1 MRRKHLVG
9 VVVVI
14 FLTWNLLMY
23 YMLVSKNPGKIG
35 GVSVKDQLRNLQGD
49 IERQLSHNSE
59 LLQQLRKFRENERAE
74 KLDEEIRRTTTPR
87 PIRAEDTIIP
97 ILLIAC
103 DRTTV
108 SRSLDLLIKY
118 NPNKKRFPIIVSQDC
133 GHKPTA
139 DVIQRYVGEYG
150 IQHIKHPNTSEIPL
164 PWPQKKFQGYY
175 KLSRHYKW
183 ALNQVFHTFNYSAV
197 IIVEDD
203 LDISPDFYEYF
214 SATFPVLHQ
223 DSSLW
228 CVSAW
233 NDNGKVGMV
242 SEEADLLYRTD
253 FFPGLGWMMERSMW
267 IEIGPKWPEAF
278 WDDWMRH
285 PDQRK
290 GRACIRPE
298 ICRTSTFGKKGVSK
312 GLFYEKH
319 LKFIKLN
326 DKFVP
331 FTKTDLSYLSK
342 EKYDPYFAKLVDNTP
357 EVSVAEAMSGRRS
370 NMKALKILYSTKEE
384 FKSTAKKLGIMD
396 DFKAGVPRVAY
407 KGVVSF
413 MYKGQ
418 RIYLTP
424 PPNWTGY
431 DVKWS

>member
-1 MRRKHLVG
+1 MRRKHLVAI
-9 VVVVI
+9 VVVI

-23 YMLVSKNPGKIG
+23 YMLVSKNPGKTG
-35 GVSVKDQLRNLQGD
+35 SGSVEDQLRGLQGD
-49 IERQLSHNSE
+49 IHRQLSQNSE
-59 LLQQLRKFRENERAE
+59 LLQQLRKFREQKLAE
-74 KLDEEIRRTTTPR
+74 KLDREIHKTTTPV
-87 PIRAEDTIIP
+87 PFNIDKIILP

-108 SRSLDLLIKY
+108 SRSLDLLLKY
-118 NPNKKRFPIIVSQDC
+118 RPNKDKFPIIVSQDC

-139 DVIQRYVGEYG
+139 DVIQRYVVDHG
-150 IQHIKHPNTSEIPL
+150 IQHIKHPNLSDIHL

-183 ALNQVFHTFNYSAV
+183 ALNQVFHTYNHSAV

-203 LDISPDFYEYF
+203 LDVSPDFYEYF
-214 SATFPVLHQ
+214 SATFPILHQ
-223 DSSLW
+223 DPSLW

-233 NDNGKVGMV
+233 NDNGKVEMV
-242 SEEADLLYRTD
+242 SDDAELLYRTD
-253 FFPGLGWMMERSMW
+253 FFPGLGWMMEKSTW
-267 IEIGPKWPEAF
+267 LELGPKWPNAF

-326 DKFVP
+326 NKFVP
-331 FTKTDLSYLSK
+331 FTKKDLTYLMK
-342 EKYDPYFAKLVDNTP
+342 DKYDAYFTKLVKETP
-357 EVSVAEAMSGRRS
+357 EVTVAEAMSGHRS
-370 NMKALKILYSTKEE
+370 NLKALKILYSTKEE

-407 KGVVSF
+407 NGVVSF
-413 MYKGQ
+413 IYRGQ
-418 RIYLTP
+418 RIYLSP
-424 PPNWTGY
+424 PPNWKGY
-431 DVKWS
+431 DLKWS

>member
-1 MRRKHLVG
+1 MRRKHLAG
-9 VVVVI
+9 VVI

-87 PIRAEDTIIP
+87 PIRAEDTIFP

-150 IQHIKHPNTSEIPL
+150 IQHIKMCVTLPL
-164 PWPQKKFQGYY
+164 SPS
-175 KLSRHYKW
+175 LS
-183 ALNQVFHTFNYSAV
+183 LSHTLSLPIYFSASFSV
-197 IIVEDD
+197 YD

-223 DSSLW
+223 DPSLW

-242 SEEADLLYRTD
+242 S
-253 FFPGLGWMMERSMW
+253 
-267 IEIGPKWPEAF
+267 
-278 WDDWMRH
+278 
-285 PDQRK
+285 
-290 GRACIRPE
+290 
-298 ICRTSTFGKKGVSK
+298 
-312 GLFYEKH
+312 
-319 LKFIKLN
+319 
-326 DKFVP
+326 
-331 FTKTDLSYLSK
+331 
-342 EKYDPYFAKLVDNTP
+342 
-357 EVSVAEAMSGRRS
+357 
-370 NMKALKILYSTKEE
+370 
-384 FKSTAKKLGIMD
+384 
-396 DFKAGVPRVAY
+396 
-407 KGVVSF
+407 
-413 MYKGQ
+413 
-418 RIYLTP
+418 
-424 PPNWTGY
+424 
-431 DVKWS
+431 